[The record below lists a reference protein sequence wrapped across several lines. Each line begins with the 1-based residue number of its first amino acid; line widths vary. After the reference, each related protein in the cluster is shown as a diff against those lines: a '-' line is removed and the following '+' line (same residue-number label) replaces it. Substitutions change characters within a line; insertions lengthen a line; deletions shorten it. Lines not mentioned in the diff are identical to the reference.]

1 MDKAAAPRASLGT
14 APSGF
19 RPCPPLPLQNIPGA
33 ARGQLRAVAHR
44 PRLPPIFKNS
54 FWDSQDTQDSRTARL
69 TARRLGRHPS
79 PTANQNEKAQ
89 RLDAIGGSTI
99 NDVAEGGTVAATCY
113 PCPLLRHSVSRSRSA
128 PTSPRRGARRTHPHG
143 GHLRALISRY
153 SASAG
158 RNERHRRDHDAAGI
172 AWRGPTPLVGVG
184 NTQGRRPRSPPK
196 DGRSWGPC
204 LPPRGGLVFIGCPH
218 LRKGAVRHPV
228 EDVRRK
234 IPKNNSNICS
244 SAMG

>member
-143 GHLRALISRY
+143 GHLRALIS
-153 SASAG
+153 
-158 RNERHRRDHDAAGI
+158 
-172 AWRGPTPLVGVG
+172 
-184 NTQGRRPRSPPK
+184 
-196 DGRSWGPC
+196 
-204 LPPRGGLVFIGCPH
+204 LVFGAEGTAPC
-218 LRKGAVRHPV
+218 KGERRLIF
-228 EDVRRK
+228 DVGENL
-234 IPKNNSNICS
+234 P
-244 SAMG
+244 

>member
-54 FWDSQDTQDSRTARL
+54 F
-69 TARRLGRHPS
+69 
-79 PTANQNEKAQ
+79 QNEKAQ

-204 LPPRGGLVFIGCPH
+204 LPPLGG
-218 LRKGAVRHPV
+218 
-228 EDVRRK
+228 
-234 IPKNNSNICS
+234 
-244 SAMG
+244 

>member
-172 AWRGPTPLVGVG
+172 AWGAP
-184 NTQGRRPRSPPK
+184 RRLSAWGYARPEAAQAHRRM
-196 DGRSWGPC
+196 GRSWGPVR
-204 LPPRGGLVFIGCPH
+204 PPLGG
-218 LRKGAVRHPV
+218 
-228 EDVRRK
+228 
-234 IPKNNSNICS
+234 
-244 SAMG
+244 

>member
-113 PCPLLRHSVSRSRSA
+113 PCPMLRHSVSRSRSTS
-128 PTSPRRGARRTHPHG
+128 TSPRRGARRTHPHG
-143 GHLRALISRY
+143 GYLRALISQY
-153 SASAG
+153 SVL
-158 RNERHRRDHDAAGI
+158 NERQGRDHDAEGI
-172 AWRGPTPLVGVG
+172 AWRGPT
-184 NTQGRRPRSPPK
+184 R
-196 DGRSWGPC
+196 
-204 LPPRGGLVFIGCPH
+204 
-218 LRKGAVRHPV
+218 
-228 EDVRRK
+228 
-234 IPKNNSNICS
+234 
-244 SAMG
+244 

>member
-1 MDKAAAPRASLGT
+1 MTRSRHGQSRCTQGKPGHSPFGVPALPTPSTAKHPRRCPWTTAS
-14 APSGF
+14 S
-19 RPCPPLPLQNIPGA
+19 CPPP
-33 ARGQLRAVAHR
+33 
-44 PRLPPIFKNS
+44 
-54 FWDSQDTQDSRTARL
+54 
-69 TARRLGRHPS
+69 

-172 AWRGPTPLVGVG
+172 AWRGPTPTSGVG

-196 DGRSWGPC
+196 DGRSWG
-204 LPPRGGLVFIGCPH
+204 VFC
-218 LRKGAVRHPV
+218 
-228 EDVRRK
+228 ET
-234 IPKNNSNICS
+234 
-244 SAMG
+244 